1 MARVTSLPGIRAR
14 FRAVM
19 ALSVLYVLALAGL
32 AVYFG
37 HGDIDRAKLGVVAVA
52 LPVACVIALL
62 LMIVWRG
69 LDGDR

>member
-1 MARVTSLPGIRAR
+1 
-14 FRAVM
+14 M